1 MDEAYNIGFISD
13 NQTKKF
19 NSVPNKKWTYD
30 SVKAT
35 FKDRLSGNLGRRT
48 HDQVIDRFL
57 AKTAEDSITKDTFSS
72 VLNDLSVFI
81 IKNNFIVSEDISVES
96 DLTVKTYINSI
107 LEEVGIIENLDV
119 KYKVDFAIQRGL
131 TYYTGL
137 IFDLEGEGKWLSLIH
152 ISEPT
157 RPY

>member
-1 MDEAYNIGFISD
+1 M
-13 NQTKKF
+13 
-19 NSVPNKKWTYD
+19 
-30 SVKAT
+30 
-35 FKDRLSGNLGRRT
+35 
-48 HDQVIDRFL
+48 
-57 AKTAEDSITKDTFSS
+57 
-72 VLNDLSVFI
+72 LNDLSVFI

-137 IFDLEGEGKWLSLIH
+137 IFDLEGEGKWTGKTLGGGGRYDGLVKSMGNDINLPAIGFAMN
-152 ISEPT
+152 IESILECVKN
-157 RPY
+157 